1 MKSNNSTK
9 SPTKSAVKIHMSK
22 RYDSE
27 GFVSDGASSN
37 LSGDEFSKKSGNYL
51 KKRKKPTGIA
61 NKSLI
66 KEIRANDL
74 AQKTRKRSA
83 DKLADGLFAEHKLS
97 KMSGKVTKID
107 DKSLNQIFGLN

>member
-1 MKSNNSTK
+1 MKSNYSTK

-74 AQKTRKRSA
+74 A
-83 DKLADGLFAEHKLS
+83 
-97 KMSGKVTKID
+97 
-107 DKSLNQIFGLN
+107 